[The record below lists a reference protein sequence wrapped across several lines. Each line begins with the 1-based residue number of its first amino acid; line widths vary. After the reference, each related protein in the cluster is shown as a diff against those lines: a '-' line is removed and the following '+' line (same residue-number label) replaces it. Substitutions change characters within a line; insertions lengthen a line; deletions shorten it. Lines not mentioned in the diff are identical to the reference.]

1 MEEIK
6 FDIIEYIGKLDGV
19 IYVLLSLSYEE
30 EFYEAVFLYKE
41 KFVTLT
47 VQKELEEKLECEI
60 EDFEGYNNLMLS
72 IIDKISPYEET
83 IQTLHDFDYNTYEI
97 IYNNPD
103 NNS

>member
-6 FDIIEYIGKLDGV
+6 FDIIEYIGKLDDA
-19 IYVLLSLSYEE
+19 IYVLLSLSYQE
-30 EFYEAVFLYKE
+30 EFYEAIFFYKG

-60 EDFEGYNNLMLS
+60 EDFEGYNDLMLS
-72 IIDKISPYEET
+72 IIDKVSPYEE
-83 IQTLHDFDYNTYEI
+83 IIETLHDFDSNIYEI